1 MSDNIKEQKD
11 IVEIEDVKSAAF
23 YFFALLC
30 IFLASLTKFTSS
42 SDSIAIMILRGISY
56 CVLIFLVAGYGARF
70 IEKALLYIKN
80 KEQR

>member
-30 IFLASLTKFTSS
+30 IFIASLTKFTSS
-42 SDSIAIMILRGISY
+42 SDSIAIMILRVISY

-70 IEKALLYIKN
+70 I
-80 KEQR
+80 

>member
-42 SDSIAIMILRGISY
+42 SDSIAIMILRVISY
-56 CVLIFLVAGYGARF
+56 CVLIFLVAGYGAR
-70 IEKALLYIKN
+70 
-80 KEQR
+80 

>member
-42 SDSIAIMILRGISY
+42 SDSIAIMILRVISY

-80 KEQR
+80 KGNM